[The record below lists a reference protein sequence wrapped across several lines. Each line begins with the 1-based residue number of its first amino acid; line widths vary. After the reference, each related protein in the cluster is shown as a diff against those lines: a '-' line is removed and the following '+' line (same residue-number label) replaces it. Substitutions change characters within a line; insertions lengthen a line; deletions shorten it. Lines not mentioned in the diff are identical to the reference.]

1 MSDWDGIERREYMK
15 TIHDVESAF
24 NRALEEHEVR
34 EKKNFD
40 EGIEK
45 LKKDAFPDG
54 AENHKNAHQ
63 AMINAAQ
70 AQERFWNELKL
81 DIAKKGTFG
90 LLITPLGL
98 LMLGIAVKF
107 GLPRPIP

>member
-1 MSDWDGIERREYMK
+1 MSEWDGRERREYMK
-15 TIHDVESAF
+15 TIHDVEAAF
-24 NRALEEHEVR
+24 NRALEDHEER
-34 EKKNFD
+34 EKRNLEAALD
-40 EGIEK
+40 E

-54 AENHKNAHQ
+54 PANHKNAHQ

-81 DIAKKGTFG
+81 DIAKKGTWG
-90 LLITPLGL
+90 LLITVVGL

-107 GLPRPIP
+107 GLTRPLP